1 MMISSITIMQYANKF
16 AELSRFVL
24 EFAVLEQMIMRR
36 FEEGL
41 ALYIQHQLAD
51 QVIHTYQDHYE

>member
-1 MMISSITIMQYANKF
+1 MQYANKF
-16 AELSRFVL
+16 TELSRFVL
-24 EFAVLEQMIMRR
+24 EFAVSEQMIMRR